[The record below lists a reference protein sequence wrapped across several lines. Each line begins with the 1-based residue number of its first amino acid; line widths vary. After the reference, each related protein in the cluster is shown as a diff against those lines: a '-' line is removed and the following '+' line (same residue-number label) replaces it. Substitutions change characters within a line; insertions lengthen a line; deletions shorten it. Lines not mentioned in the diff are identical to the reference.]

1 MPCACVSHSLSEASC
16 KVDHLYYVDFEG
28 PMPRCCEA
36 APEEV
41 TGPSSKDLWHSSLAV
56 LCSRRGQG
64 PKRGREISMAFFF
77 KRRCVSPLSLGLLSL
92 IKSPLIHT
100 WNHWNIIHASI
111 IWCILVVSFSYLEMR
126 LRPRSMETCGDPSQS
141 GSSEMCRC
149 DVMGVKTKTGHADSP
164 KGAAI
169 RSLRSILC
177 YTPSKIN
184 NVPAE
189 ETAGDI

>member
-100 WNHWNIIHASI
+100 WNH
-111 IWCILVVSFSYLEMR
+111 
-126 LRPRSMETCGDPSQS
+126 
-141 GSSEMCRC
+141 
-149 DVMGVKTKTGHADSP
+149 
-164 KGAAI
+164 
-169 RSLRSILC
+169 
-177 YTPSKIN
+177 
-184 NVPAE
+184 
-189 ETAGDI
+189 